1 MFARPRELTF
11 LSIARK
17 NAKRSRV
24 RRRRSPEEAR
34 DEALES
40 ARKLLLQYGPGGM
53 TLVAVADDIGMT
65 HGNLIHHFG
74 SAAELQS
81 ALMGTMV
88 RDLAAAIGTAVA
100 QVRSDSSAPRA
111 LIDIVFD
118 AFGEGGAGMLA
129 AWIALSNK
137 HAHLE
142 PVRAAVDD
150 LVRAIDER
158 SMSAGVPRPRH
169 IQSAILFITLC
180 AFGDA
185 VIGPQ
190 LRHMLGRDA
199 DSVRRVA
206 AHLLPSFF

>member
-1 MFARPRELTF
+1 M
-11 LSIARK
+11 SIARK
-17 NAKRSRV
+17 AVRHQRS

-34 DEALES
+34 DEALSS
-40 ARKLLLQYGPGGM
+40 ARRLLLRHGPAGV
-53 TLVAVADDIGMT
+53 TLVAVADDVGMT

-81 ALMGTMV
+81 ALMGAMV

-100 QVRSDSSAPRA
+100 HVRSDATAPRA

-142 PVRAAVDD
+142 PVRAAVGD

-158 SMSAGVPRPRH
+158 SRSAGAAPPRH
-169 IQSAILFITLC
+169 IQSAVLFIALC

-185 VIGPQ
+185 VIGPR
-190 LRHMLGRDA
+190 LRSMLGKDS

-206 AHLLPSFF
+206 AHLVPSFF

>member
-1 MFARPRELTF
+1 MSVVRGNARSGR
-11 LSIARK
+11 A
-17 NAKRSRV
+17 
-24 RRRRSPEEAR
+24 RRRRSPDEAR
-34 DEALES
+34 KEALAS
-40 ARKLLLQYGPGGM
+40 ARKLLLKHGPGGV

-81 ALMGTMV
+81 ALMGAMV
-88 RDLAAAIGTAVA
+88 RDLTAAIGTAVA
-100 QVRSDSSAPRA
+100 HVRSDSSAPRA

-118 AFGEGGAGMLA
+118 AFDKGGAGMLA

-142 PVRAAVDD
+142 PIRAEVGD

-158 SMSAGVPRPRH
+158 STEGGVDRPRH

-185 VIGPQ
+185 VIGPR
-190 LRHMLGRDA
+190 LREMLGRDS

-206 AHLLPSFF
+206 ARLLPIFF